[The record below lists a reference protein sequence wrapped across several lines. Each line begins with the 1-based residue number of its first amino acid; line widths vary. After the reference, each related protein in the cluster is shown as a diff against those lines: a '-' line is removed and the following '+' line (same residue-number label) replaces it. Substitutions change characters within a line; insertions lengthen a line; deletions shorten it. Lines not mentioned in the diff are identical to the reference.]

1 MVEDT
6 TTAGGVMRHKEE
18 VGEGITEAG
27 DGNCWTMPK
36 IWDAQRQD
44 KNTRGRTYQLAAM
57 VVTFQKLA
65 YE

>member
-1 MVEDT
+1 
-6 TTAGGVMRHKEE
+6 MRHKEE

-36 IWDAQRQD
+36 IWDAQRRQD
-44 KNTRGRTYQLAAM
+44 KNTRGRTYQLAAII
-57 VVTFQKLA
+57 VTFQKLA